1 MDEEY
6 NRGEGWTYVADDGIY
21 DVEKFTDVGQ
31 QSFDF
36 LIQFEEKIRTLRK
49 LVAKLEEGMK
59 DCNRRILRQLTEEMR
74 YEPSKT
80 ETDEEQVQ

>member
-6 NRGEGWTYVADDGIY
+6 KRGEGWTYVADDGIY